1 MRFPAV
7 PAVRLTLQILVR
19 PSVKLLQIPRAHAM
33 ITHATLRGGE
43 TSQLFPPDHWFPP
56 SNIRMKFTVFPPG
69 REYDIFVVLSRPA
82 QQICRLAESRP
93 LASGAAGT

>member
-19 PSVKLLQIPRAHAM
+19 SSVKLFQIPRAYVM

-56 SNIRMKFTVFPPG
+56 SNIRMKFTVFPPKKG
-69 REYDIFVVLSRPA
+69 YDIFVVLSRPT
-82 QQICRLAESRP
+82 QQICRLAK
-93 LASGAAGT
+93 L